1 MKMKYNWGTG
11 LLITIILFILAVVAF
26 FIWSSNLDIN
36 LVEDNYYEK
45 ELAYQEKIDKIR
57 NLKSFQETVKVKLS
71 QGRLRIDLPK
81 YFMGKKSEGNVLFYR
96 PSDPGKDF
104 TVPLVINDSSFQI
117 IDATRL
123 DPGRYVI
130 KIDWT
135 TDGVAYYYE
144 EAVFNE

>member
-1 MKMKYNWGTG
+1 MKFNWGTG
-11 LLITIILFILAVVAF
+11 IFIIILLFILAVVAF
-26 FIWSSNLDIN
+26 FIWSSSLGIN
-36 LVEDNYYEK
+36 MVEDNYYEK
-45 ELAYQEKIDKIR
+45 ELAYQERIDKIR
-57 NLKSFQETVKVKLS
+57 NTESLGEDVKVTLS
-71 QGRLRIDLPK
+71 QGSLRIDFPK
-81 YFMGKKSEGNVLFYR
+81 NLSGKKSQGNVLFYR

-130 KIDWT
+130 KIDWVS
-135 TDGVAYYYE
+135 DGVEYYYE